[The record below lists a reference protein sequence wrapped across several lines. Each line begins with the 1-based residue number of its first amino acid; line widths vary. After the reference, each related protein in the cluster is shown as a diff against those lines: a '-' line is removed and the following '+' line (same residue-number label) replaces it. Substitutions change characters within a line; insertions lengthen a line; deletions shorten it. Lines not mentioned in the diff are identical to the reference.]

1 MIGWP
6 SDNAT
11 VGPVAFAAKHSL
23 LKLIPYLL
31 PAESEE
37 VDLYRLVLD
46 HGDFGIHNMT
56 IMMNA
61 DGQPIVTSIFDWE
74 TGSIVPA
81 LLSDPEMVVTVDLI
95 IGENGR
101 PSFKRVKD
109 TATDAER
116 EDFARWTQRYFGVG
130 YSAPGR
136 KVIGEADWKLA
147 GIVRTNSRV

>member
-95 IGENGR
+95 IGKDSQ
-101 PSFKRVKD
+101 PSFERVKA
-109 TATDAER
+109 TATEAER
-116 EDFARWTQRYFGVG
+116 EEFARWTRKYFRVSF
-130 YSAPGR
+130 SAPEGDTIR
-136 KVIGEADWKLA
+136 KADAELA
-147 GIVRTNSRV
+147 GIV